1 MCNIR
6 HILRLHTQNQTQSEI
21 ILQTGIPSSVL
32 KKYIK
37 EFNVSGLTFA
47 EINELNDKD
56 LEDLFTKPE
65 ENPVSEKLQ
74 TLFNLFPSIDKE
86 LKRKGVTRRLLWQE
100 YKSKHPDGVGIT
112 QFGRHFAQWKSRAIP
127 TMHK

>member
-1 MCNIR
+1 MLLICIRKIIGMCNIR

-21 ILQTGIPSSVL
+21 ILQTGIPNSVL

-65 ENPVSEKLQ
+65 ENPINEKLQ
-74 TLFNLFPSIDKE
+74 TLFNLFPSIDRSEEHTSE
-86 LKRKGVTRRLLWQE
+86 LQSL
-100 YKSKHPDGVGIT
+100 
-112 QFGRHFAQWKSRAIP
+112 
-127 TMHK
+127 